1 MSNESSSKGKRRPYN
16 AAPLLGSPLS
26 DPGLP
31 SLSSSPQSFFI
42 ERTRSLDVFHQQDQQ
57 DFNQDLFGRSPSSFS
72 EIDVI
77 LDDGTVQKRTVSL
90 STLPDEDEG
99 SNDYTSTNY
108 KGDKSP
114 PKDTTPLLKSH
125 KDTYQGIG
133 YNDTS
138 SSSSSSD
145 DEDSDSDEPFFPIS
159 TKPKRKSSHI
169 VEDDE
174 GSAGCWSQFQTTIK
188 SLYDSCTFSPR
199 QRLVLKCSFAYFLGS
214 LFTFVPALN
223 AMIGYNHT
231 SSHLVATAT
240 VFFNPAKTL
249 GGMVEA
255 AAYGWAYVLFA
266 VFICLGSMVT
276 TDFFVDRH
284 HNVIAHSVSLLFWLS
299 GATFIISFL
308 KAHWNKPPVATASSL
323 AFITIFVIVVREG
336 SANLGDFDTTRIEQ
350 ITTSVATGTLI
361 TVACCVIFWPVS
373 AAKKLK
379 KDVDAT
385 LASYRVLL
393 KLLTKTFLLDDD
405 LPEFKANRTLQTAIQ
420 SHQASFTALQKSLKE
435 AKLETV
441 WNSEVRGRAEEY
453 DEVIKSMQRLAQ
465 HMGGLRSSCG
475 IQFEIMGSEATK
487 QYKETT
493 RKKRTKKQL
502 SKLSESPLVHASAV
516 LFGTKNYGST
526 TNTSD
531 KKRSTA
537 KLSQSYVPP
546 STLKDTNWNV
556 RAGYRRRKLQDEMR
570 KQKTF
575 ASKSD
580 DRFDEFLKKHRQ
592 GKYMDSSSS
601 HTPHE
606 EEEAEY
612 TGTSLINFIQTIR
625 PPLKSFAYT
634 CKQTLYHLQTSFST
648 TTTTNTWLPRLSK
661 NRSSPSLPVLKAN
674 LEKAIALF
682 ETAQKQAIKKLYQ
695 TRVEYIMNR
704 SSGDESG
711 DHVESEAIGCVL
723 GEEVILVYF
732 FVFNMTEFARE
743 LITLVESVENLKK
756 AHSTG
761 LYTWLISCVKCGWNK
776 LTSKNLG
783 QKKHHHLH
791 ITPFVP
797 NERNTFN
804 TLHTPEP
811 KTTWRRFFIR
821 VWRTFS
827 LFKLQKIRYAIKATI
842 ATVLLATPAYL
853 EPTKELYREYRM
865 EWALITLMVV
875 MTPTVGGTNLV
886 AIYRIFSTILGC
898 YTAMFF
904 YMLFPGN
911 MYVLPVLTWLFS
923 IPNFWMIL
931 NNKHGKFG
939 QFTLLAYNLVMLNKF
954 NDKETNSIEVW
965 ILATQR
971 CFAILI
977 GVVVGL
983 FATAYVW
990 PYEARVE
997 LRKGLSDFLLR
1008 LAWLYQKLVS
1018 IYADYP
1024 VKKRGNGEIQPQPH
1038 IVNLMEIGPNASE
1051 SQILTFEAQKRLATK
1066 SFMDL
1071 ELGLQRALLD
1081 LQSLLS
1087 QTPNE
1092 PRLKGP
1098 FPVDTYR
1105 NMLLSCQNI
1114 VDRFLSMRTVML
1126 KDAWYEEVQHDFM
1139 TPVAQERRE
1148 MVGNV
1153 LLYFYLLASALRL
1166 KTPMPPFLPQARK
1179 AWKSLLQQLTDMPIA
1194 KSKRLLEK
1202 DNAYV
1207 FYYAYV
1213 TLMEDIIRE
1222 LDKLGDNMTQLFG
1235 SLVPPEQWDLLF
1247 DEEQQQVKL

>member
-1 MSNESSSKGKRRPYN
+1 M
-16 AAPLLGSPLS
+16 A
-26 DPGLP
+26 
-31 SLSSSPQSFFI
+31 
-42 ERTRSLDVFHQQDQQ
+42 
-57 DFNQDLFGRSPSSFS
+57 RSPSAVS
-72 EIDVI
+72 EIEVI
-77 LDDGTVQKRTVSL
+77 LDDGTTQKRTVSL
-90 STLPDEDEG
+90 STLPDQDEHQDHYG
-99 SNDYTSTNY
+99 SRQSRRNSSTDNRY
-108 KGDKSP
+108 HHHHHDAN
-114 PKDTTPLLKSH
+114 DTTPLLKSH
-125 KDTYQGIG
+125 KDAYQAIG
-133 YNDTS
+133 YQPHQEDQ

-145 DEDSDSDEPFFPIS
+145 SGTDSSTSDDDSDEPFFPVQTTPS
-159 TKPKRKSSHI
+159 KRKSHHVI
-169 VEDDE
+169 EDDQE
-174 GSAGCWSQFQTTIK
+174 SAGWASRLYSTIYGLFAACK
-188 SLYDSCTFSPR
+188 FTPR

-214 LFTFVPALN
+214 LFTFIPAFN
-223 AMIGYNHT
+223 ALIGNNHT

-255 AAYGWAYVLFA
+255 AAYGWGYVLFA
-266 VFICLGSMVT
+266 VCVCLGSMVT
-276 TDFFVDRH
+276 TDFFVDRDYYL
-284 HNVIAHSVSLLFWLS
+284 IAHSISLFFWLS
-299 GATFIISFL
+299 GATFIVSFL

-323 AFITIFVIVVREG
+323 CFITIFIIVVREG
-336 SANLGDFDTTRIEQ
+336 SVNRGDFDTTRIEQ
-350 ITTSVATGTLI
+350 ITTAVATGTLI

-385 LASYRVLL
+385 LSSYRVLL

-405 LPEFKANRTLQTAIQ
+405 LPEFKANRTLQAAIQ

-441 WNSEVRGRAEEY
+441 WNSEVRGRATEY
-453 DEVIKSMQRLAQ
+453 DAVIKSMQRLAQ

-487 QYKETT
+487 QYKDMSRK
-493 RKKRTKKQL
+493 RKKEKADRKGPFST
-502 SKLSESPLVHASAV
+502 ASAAI
-516 LFGTKNYGST
+516 FGTKN
-526 TNTSD
+526 NTMNGERR
-531 KKRSTA
+531 RSA
-537 KLSQSYVPP
+537 AQLSQSFVPA
-546 STLKDTNWNV
+546 STINDTNWNV

-570 KQKTF
+570 RQRTF
-575 ASKSD
+575 TSSSD
-580 DRFDEFLKKHRQ
+580 DRFDAFLNNKRNNKPSTSYAEIAARGTTASNTKQ
-592 GKYMDSSSS
+592 SSLPKVDEEDS
-601 HTPHE
+601 
-606 EEEAEY
+606 A
-612 TGTSLINFIQTIR
+612 SLINFIQTIR

-648 TTTTNTWLPRLSK
+648 SNSSNKWLPRMSRK
-661 NRSSPSLPVLKAN
+661 RTTPSLSVLKAN

-682 ETAQKQAIKKLYQ
+682 ETAQKQAIQKLYQ
-695 TRVEYIMNR
+695 SRVDYIISHTPGNAN
-704 SSGDESG
+704 
-711 DHVESEAIGCVL
+711 VESEAIGSVL

-732 FVFNMTEFARE
+732 YVFNMTEFARE
-743 LITLVESVENLKK
+743 LITLVDAVEKLNQAGEKCPSVW
-756 AHSTG
+756 
-761 LYTWLISCVKCGWNK
+761 TWLVSSIKRQWHRRKANK
-776 LTSKNLG
+776 QDSDHHH
-783 QKKHHHLH
+783 HHHLH

-811 KTTWRRFFIR
+811 KTKWRRFFIR
-821 VWRTFS
+821 VWQTFS
-827 LFKLQKIRYAIKATI
+827 LFKSQKIRYAIKATV
-842 ATVLLATPAYL
+842 ATILLALPAFL
-853 EPTKELYREYRM
+853 ESTQDFFRTYRM

-898 YTAMFF
+898 YVAMAF
-904 YMLFPGN
+904 YMLFPAN

-923 IPNFWMIL
+923 IPNFYLIL
-931 NNKHGKFG
+931 NHKHGKFG
-939 QFTLLAYNLVMLNKF
+939 QFTLLAYNLVMLNKY
-954 NDKETNSIEVW
+954 NDRDTNQVEVW
-965 ILATQR
+965 VLATQR
-971 CFAILI
+971 CFAILV
-977 GVVVGL
+977 GVVFGL
-983 FATAYVW
+983 IATAYVW

-1024 VKKRGNGEIQPQPH
+1024 VKNRGSGAQQQQERS
-1038 IVNLMEIGPNASE
+1038 VSLMEVAPDASE
-1051 SQILTFEAQKRLATK
+1051 AQILTFEAQRRLATQ

-1081 LQSLLS
+1081 LQALLS

-1105 NMLLSCQNI
+1105 SMLTSCQNI

-1126 KDAWYEEVQHDFM
+1126 KDAWYDEVQHDFM
-1139 TPVAQERRE
+1139 TPVAHERKE

-1166 KTPMPPFLPQARK
+1166 KTPMPPYFPPARK
-1179 AWKSLLQQLTDMPIA
+1179 AWKSLLDQLCEMPIA
-1194 KSKRLLEK
+1194 KSKKLLEK
-1202 DNAYV
+1202 DNVYV

-1222 LDKLGDNMTQLFG
+1222 LDKLGDSMTQLFG
-1235 SLVPPEQWDLLF
+1235 SIVPQDQWELLF
-1247 DEEQQQVKL
+1247 DEEQQSFTV

>member
-1 MSNESSSKGKRRPYN
+1 
-16 AAPLLGSPLS
+16 
-26 DPGLP
+26 
-31 SLSSSPQSFFI
+31 
-42 ERTRSLDVFHQQDQQ
+42 
-57 DFNQDLFGRSPSSFS
+57 
-72 EIDVI
+72 
-77 LDDGTVQKRTVSL
+77 
-90 STLPDEDEG
+90 
-99 SNDYTSTNY
+99 
-108 KGDKSP
+108 
-114 PKDTTPLLKSH
+114 
-125 KDTYQGIG
+125 
-133 YNDTS
+133 
-138 SSSSSSD
+138 
-145 DEDSDSDEPFFPIS
+145 
-159 TKPKRKSSHI
+159 
-169 VEDDE
+169 
-174 GSAGCWSQFQTTIK
+174 
-188 SLYDSCTFSPR
+188 
-199 QRLVLKCSFAYFLGS
+199 
-214 LFTFVPALN
+214 
-223 AMIGYNHT
+223 MIGYNHT

-255 AAYGWAYVLFA
+255 AAYGWGYVIFA
-266 VFICLGSMVT
+266 VIVCLGSMIT
-276 TDFFVDRH
+276 TDYFVDR
-284 HNVIAHSVSLLFWLS
+284 NYFLIAHLISLLFWLAGS
-299 GATFIISFL
+299 TFIVSFL

-323 AFITIFVIVVREG
+323 CFITLFIIIVREG
-336 SANLGDFDTTRIEQ
+336 SVNRGDFDMTRIEQ
-350 ITTSVATGTLI
+350 ITSSVATGTLI

-379 KDVDAT
+379 KDVDST

-441 WNSEVRGRAEEY
+441 WNSEVRGRAVEY

-487 QYKETT
+487 QYKDLS
-493 RKKRTKKQL
+493 RQKKKNKQQK
-502 SKLSESPLVHASAV
+502 SKLAAPLKSASAA
-516 LFGTKNYGST
+516 LFGNGVGIST
-526 TNTSD
+526 NP
-531 KKRSTA
+531 KRRNSGV
-537 KLSQSYVPP
+537 KLSQSFMPA
-546 STLKDTNWNV
+546 STLDDTNWNV
-556 RAGYRRRKLQDEMR
+556 RAGYRRRKLQDEMKR
-570 KQKTF
+570 QKTF
-575 ASKSD
+575 SANARVNDKFDQFLNEHNIKYQASNSMKKKLVD
-580 DRFDEFLKKHRQ
+580 IIDEED
-592 GKYMDSSSS
+592 GN
-601 HTPHE
+601 E
-606 EEEAEY
+606 EGDAGEIES
-612 TGTSLINFIQTIR
+612 TLINFIHTLR

-634 CKQTLYHLQTSFST
+634 CKQTLFHLQTCFST
-648 TTTTNTWLPRLSK
+648 NSNKWSPRLTK
-661 NRSSPSLPVLKAN
+661 IKSPAFSLSVLKEN

-682 ETAQKQAIKKLYQ
+682 ETAQNQAIKKLYKA
-695 TRVEYIMNR
+695 RVEQIMKK
-704 SSGDESG
+704 SSTRGEFEKNI
-711 DHVESEAIGCVL
+711 ESEAIGSVL

-743 LITLVESVENLKK
+743 LITLVDSVEKLNNKK
-756 AHSTG
+756 SAG
-761 LYTWLISCVKCGWNK
+761 LWSWLIGSIQRRWNK
-776 LTSKNLG
+776 QDT
-783 QKKHHHLH
+783 KKHHHHSVLN

-811 KTTWRRFFIR
+811 KTKWRRFFIR

-827 LFKLQKIRYAIKATI
+827 LFKLQKIRYAIKATV
-842 ATVLLATPAYL
+842 ATVLLATPAFM
-853 EPTKELYREYRM
+853 ESTQDFFREYRM

-898 YTAMFF
+898 YVAMAF

-954 NDKETNSIEVW
+954 NDRETNNVEVW
-965 ILATQR
+965 VLATQR
-971 CFAILI
+971 CFAILV
-977 GVVVGL
+977 GVVFGL
-983 FATAYVW
+983 IVTAYVW

-1024 VKKRGNGEIQPQPH
+1024 IKNRGNKSSGPTPH
-1038 IVNLMEIGPNASE
+1038 VVNLMEVGPNASE
-1051 SQILTFEAQKRLATK
+1051 AQIMTFDAQRKLATQ

-1071 ELGLQRALLD
+1071 ELGLQRALLE
-1081 LQSLLS
+1081 LQDLLS

-1092 PRLKGP
+1092 PRLKGA

-1105 NMLLSCQNI
+1105 TMLLSCQNI

-1126 KDAWYEEVQHDFM
+1126 KDAWYDEVQNDFM

-1166 KTPMPPFLPQARK
+1166 KTPMPPYFPPARK
-1179 AWKSLLQQLTDMPIA
+1179 AWKSLLDQLCEMPLA
-1194 KSKRLLEK
+1194 KSKKLLEK
-1202 DNAYV
+1202 DNVYV

-1235 SLVPPEQWDLLF
+1235 SIVPQDQWELLF
-1247 DEEQQQVKL
+1247 DEEQQQHREVVF

>member
-1 MSNESSSKGKRRPYN
+1 M
-16 AAPLLGSPLS
+16 
-26 DPGLP
+26 
-31 SLSSSPQSFFI
+31 
-42 ERTRSLDVFHQQDQQ
+42 
-57 DFNQDLFGRSPSSFS
+57 
-72 EIDVI
+72 
-77 LDDGTVQKRTVSL
+77 
-90 STLPDEDEG
+90 
-99 SNDYTSTNY
+99 
-108 KGDKSP
+108 
-114 PKDTTPLLKSH
+114 
-125 KDTYQGIG
+125 
-133 YNDTS
+133 
-138 SSSSSSD
+138 
-145 DEDSDSDEPFFPIS
+145 
-159 TKPKRKSSHI
+159 
-169 VEDDE
+169 
-174 GSAGCWSQFQTTIK
+174 
-188 SLYDSCTFSPR
+188 
-199 QRLVLKCSFAYFLGS
+199 LKCSFAYFLGS

-223 AMIGYNHT
+223 AIIGNNHT

-276 TDFFVDRH
+276 TDFFVDRDYI
-284 HNVIAHSVSLLFWLS
+284 VIAHLVSLLFWLS
-299 GATFIISFL
+299 GATFMISFL

-336 SANLGDFDTTRIEQ
+336 SANVGDFDTTRIEQ

-361 TVACCVIFWPVS
+361 TVACCVLFWPVS

-502 SKLSESPLVHASAV
+502 SRLSESPLIHASAV

-526 TNTSD
+526 TTNAND

-537 KLSQSYVPP
+537 KLAQSYVPP
-546 STLKDTNWNV
+546 TALNDTNWNV
-556 RAGYRRRKLQDEMR
+556 RAGYRRRKLQDEIR

-592 GKYMDSSSS
+592 GKYMDPSSSS
-601 HTPHE
+601 TPDE

-612 TGTSLINFIQTIR
+612 TSTSLINFIQTIR

-648 TTTTNTWLPRLSK
+648 SNSPNTWLPRSSK
-661 NRSSPSLPVLKAN
+661 SRSSPSLQVLKAN

-682 ETAQKQAIKKLYQ
+682 EIAQKQAIKKLYQ
-695 TRVEYIMNR
+695 TRVGYIMNK
-704 SSGDESG
+704 SSGNESG

-732 FVFNMTEFARE
+732 FVFNMIEFARE
-743 LITLVESVENLKK
+743 LITLVESVEKLNH

-761 LYTWLISCVKCGWNK
+761 LYTWLVSCVKSGWNK
-776 LTSKNLG
+776 LTCKSPKT
-783 QKKHHHLH
+783 KKHHHLH

-827 LFKLQKIRYAIKATI
+827 LFKLQKIRYAIKATL
-842 ATVLLATPAYL
+842 ATVLLAIPAFL
-853 EPTKELYREYRM
+853 ESTKELYREYRM
-865 EWALITLMVV
+865 EWALITVIQV
-875 MTPTVGGTNLV
+875 
-886 AIYRIFSTILGC
+886 
-898 YTAMFF
+898 FF
-904 YMLFPGN
+904 L
-911 MYVLPVLTWLFS
+911 
-923 IPNFWMIL
+923 
-931 NNKHGKFG
+931 
-939 QFTLLAYNLVMLNKF
+939 
-954 NDKETNSIEVW
+954 
-965 ILATQR
+965 
-971 CFAILI
+971 
-977 GVVVGL
+977 
-983 FATAYVW
+983 
-990 PYEARVE
+990 
-997 LRKGLSDFLLR
+997 
-1008 LAWLYQKLVS
+1008 
-1018 IYADYP
+1018 
-1024 VKKRGNGEIQPQPH
+1024 
-1038 IVNLMEIGPNASE
+1038 
-1051 SQILTFEAQKRLATK
+1051 
-1066 SFMDL
+1066 
-1071 ELGLQRALLD
+1071 
-1081 LQSLLS
+1081 
-1087 QTPNE
+1087 
-1092 PRLKGP
+1092 
-1098 FPVDTYR
+1098 
-1105 NMLLSCQNI
+1105 
-1114 VDRFLSMRTVML
+1114 
-1126 KDAWYEEVQHDFM
+1126 
-1139 TPVAQERRE
+1139 
-1148 MVGNV
+1148 
-1153 LLYFYLLASALRL
+1153 
-1166 KTPMPPFLPQARK
+1166 
-1179 AWKSLLQQLTDMPIA
+1179 
-1194 KSKRLLEK
+1194 
-1202 DNAYV
+1202 
-1207 FYYAYV
+1207 
-1213 TLMEDIIRE
+1213 
-1222 LDKLGDNMTQLFG
+1222 
-1235 SLVPPEQWDLLF
+1235 
-1247 DEEQQQVKL
+1247 